1 MHYHDWRWDL
11 KRYFFLN
18 WVVLEEV
25 GGEGTP
31 FQKFAEEEVY
41 FFFLMFVPYKVII
54 LQATFA
60 FKRVWNDLST
70 FSLLYLE
77 DIKKGVT
84 SWFWSRHQEYFNLS
98 RESSH

>member
-25 GGEGTP
+25 GGGEGTP

-41 FFFLMFVPYKVII
+41 FFSNVCS
-54 LQATFA
+54 LQSDYFA
-60 FKRVWNDLST
+60 SHICIQE
-70 FSLLYLE
+70 SLKWLVNFFPSLFGRYIKKE
-77 DIKKGVT
+77 WQDDFEVDIK
-84 SWFWSRHQEYFNLS
+84 NILI
-98 RESSH
+98 